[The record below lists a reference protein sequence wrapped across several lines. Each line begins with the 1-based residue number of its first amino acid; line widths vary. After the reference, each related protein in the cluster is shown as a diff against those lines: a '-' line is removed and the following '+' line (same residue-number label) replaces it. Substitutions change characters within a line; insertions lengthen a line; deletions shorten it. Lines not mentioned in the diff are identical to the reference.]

1 MGQDIE
7 RKLEL
12 EEPKVWV
19 RMRRKI
25 VSGNGKVIYWRQF
38 MEDNEDLRKVQ
49 EERVGRLQR
58 RVSFRRTGGRRG

>member
-19 RMRRKI
+19 RMRRKL
-25 VSGNGKVIYWRQF
+25 SGGMGKLFIGECLWKI
-38 MEDNEDLRKVQ
+38 MKIS
-49 EERVGRLQR
+49 GKSR
-58 RVSFRRTGGRRG
+58 RSE